1 MLSNG
6 YLAYGALVIV
16 GLLVWTVARDDDDIS
31 MQWEWALM
39 CVVCAFLS
47 FDLVSARVS
56 SAVPVPTGPESAAQ
70 GSSSP
75 GAVHVAQR

>member
-16 GLLVWTVARDDDDIS
+16 GLLVWTVGRDEDDLS
-31 MQWEWALM
+31 MRWEWALM

-47 FDLVSARVS
+47 FDLVSARVP
-56 SAVPVPTGPESAAQ
+56 SAVPVPSGLESAAQ
-70 GSSSP
+70 GSSP
-75 GAVHVAQR
+75 GAVRVAQH

>member
-1 MLSNG
+1 MLSTG

-16 GLLVWTVARDDDDIS
+16 GLLVWTVGRDEDDVS

-47 FDLVSARVS
+47 FDLLSAPAS
-56 SAVPVPTGPESAAQ
+56 SDASASPRPGSAAQ
-70 GSSSP
+70 GSP
-75 GAVHVAQR
+75 GPVQLAQR